1 MDFRTAFKYSVL
13 TAAVLLFGFTAA
25 KAAGVSKDEL
35 KKVEKQ
41 VLEQSLEHKKLQAQ
55 ATQINLEISAV
66 NKEMIKT
73 AKKIQNNE
81 DRLTLM
87 ENHLTLLEKDLQKT
101 QETFT
106 KEDIYLIDLLTALQN
121 LAMKP
126 TESLLVQPLSPVEII
141 RSAMILRETVPYL
154 EENAANLRAK
164 LQNISL
170 KKDKIEKQIAE
181 ISKQKVLLQSEHARM
196 TQLARKKSRLR
207 NSVEIKS
214 EQTKK
219 NMDKLASQAQDLRD
233 LLSKLEKQRLEKERK
248 EAERRR
254 KEEVLRKLEEKKS
267 DDLIKS
273 ETPAITNI
281 ASGFA
286 KAKGSLPMPARGV
299 ITTRYGEQ
307 KVKGVSSKGLTVSTR
322 AKAQVISPF
331 DGAVVFAGPFR
342 GYGDMIIVEH
352 GDGYLSLLA
361 GLGSIDVEPGQ
372 MLLAGEPVGQMPEET
387 NSELYIEIRKD
398 NHPINPAAWF
408 KI

>member
-87 ENHLTLLEKDLQKT
+87 ENQLTLLEKDLQKT

-106 KEDIYLIDLLTALQN
+106 KEDIYLIDLLAALQN

-254 KEEVLRKLEEKKS
+254 KEEVLKKLEEKKS

-286 KAKGSLPMPARGV
+286 KAKGSLAMPARGV

>member
-66 NKEMIKT
+66 NKEMIKR

-87 ENHLTLLEKDLQKT
+87 ENQLTLLEKDLQKT

>member
-55 ATQINLEISAV
+55 ATQINLELSAV

-87 ENHLTLLEKDLQKT
+87 ENQLSLLEKDLQQT

-106 KEDIYLIDLLTALQN
+106 QEDIYLINLLAALQN

-154 EENAANLRAK
+154 EENALALRTK

-181 ISKQKVLLQSEHARM
+181 ISKQKVLLKSEHARM
-196 TQLARKKSRLR
+196 TQLAQKKFRLR

-254 KEEVLRKLEEKKS
+254 REEQRKSEEKKS

-307 KVKGVSSKGLTVSTR
+307 KVKGVSSKGLTISTR
-322 AKAQVISPF
+322 SKAQVISPF

>member
-87 ENHLTLLEKDLQKT
+87 ENQLTLLEKDLQKT

-248 EAERRR
+248 EAERHR

>member
-87 ENHLTLLEKDLQKT
+87 ENQLTLLEKDLQKT

>member
-13 TAAVLLFGFTAA
+13 TAVVLLFGFTAA

-35 KKVEKQ
+35 RKVERQ
-41 VLEQSLEHKKLQAQ
+41 ALEQSLEHKKLQAQ

-87 ENHLTLLEKDLQKT
+87 ENQLTLLEKDLQKT

-106 KEDIYLIDLLTALQN
+106 KEDIYLIDLLAALQN

-248 EAERRR
+248 EAERHR

>member
-87 ENHLTLLEKDLQKT
+87 ENQLTLLEKDLQKT

-106 KEDIYLIDLLTALQN
+106 KEDIYLIDLLAALQN

-181 ISKQKVLLQSEHARM
+181 ISKQKALLQSEHARM